1 MLGDKKKKVN
11 LNVYDLDCMEGFYVP
26 ESSFRELAKD
36 VGSSAMNMNMNIN
49 STGEQNLESM
59 AMQTLQQAL
68 SATTSAISNNIK
80 QNKAKIKFNTEIYLV
95 DESSK

>member
-1 MLGDKKKKVN
+1 
-11 LNVYDLDCMEGFYVP
+11 MEVLYVP